1 MKTFKQHLDE
11 TYRIT
16 RGRRDLLNNIESDAN
31 RDANDALGPKGEDF
45 RPGSIKKFDRNQSRL
60 NRIKLIQMMGKPAD
74 KRTFDEHPTL
84 RYFPDDRN
92 RKDLEDTAIKSDMKA
107 ERVRELSNRPKKK
120 KNK

>member
-1 MKTFKQHLDE
+1 MKAFKQHLEE

-16 RGRRDLLNNIESDAN
+16 PRRRDLLNNIESDAN

-92 RKDLEDTAIKSDMKA
+92 RKDLEDTAIKSDLTA